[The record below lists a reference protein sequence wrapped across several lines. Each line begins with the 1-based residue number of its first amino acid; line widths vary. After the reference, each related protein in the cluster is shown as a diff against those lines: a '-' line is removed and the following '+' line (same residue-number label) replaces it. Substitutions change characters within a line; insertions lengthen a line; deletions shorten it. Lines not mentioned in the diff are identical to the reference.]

1 MIAKNLLYVS
11 SNFLNAVAD
20 PPFRRKETMYFLLET
35 SKGTSNLCSV
45 TEINELIK
53 NETGHLR

>member
-1 MIAKNLLYVS
+1 MAEL
-11 SNFLNAVAD
+11 AD
-20 PPFRRKETMYFLLET
+20 PLKQRAEEETMYFLLET